1 MTRVR
6 RIALACTAIAALP
19 VGACASFD
27 PAVPY
32 RLPDADWALGVSL
45 ATAWDEAE
53 TPITGGPLVGIDGSY
68 LDDVFGL
75 HAGVRVHHEGRG
87 ERVSGL
93 VEATVWYVL
102 LFGMGVR
109 AGGLVND
116 AGLRTDAEGGTEG
129 LDVPRVAVDLTFL
142 VALPIPL
149 WKDCNGR
156 IGALVLAP
164 YARPGF
170 RMTGNDPG
178 PDDIRGFHEVGLS
191 LRWTSFAF

>member
-1 MTRVR
+1 M
-6 RIALACTAIAALP
+6 RIAVLSSLIA
-19 VGACASFD
+19 GCASVD

-32 RLPDADWALGVSL
+32 RLPDNDWALGVSL

-53 TPITGGPLVGIDGSY
+53 TPISGGPLVGIDASY

-75 HAGVRVHHEGRG
+75 HAGVRVHNEGRG

-93 VEATVWYVL
+93 VEVSAWYL
-102 LFGMGVR
+102 LMFGLGVR
-109 AGGLVND
+109 AGELVND
-116 AGLRTDAEGGTEG
+116 AGPG
-129 LDVPRVAVDLTFL
+129 VPEVAVDITFL

-149 WKDCNGR
+149 WKDCSSR

-170 RMTGNDPG
+170 RLTGNDRD
-178 PDDIRGFHEVGLS
+178 PDDIRGFHEIGLT

>member
-1 MTRVR
+1 LR
-6 RIALACTAIAALP
+6 RLLSWLVAASLTS
-19 VGACASFD
+19 ACASLD

-32 RLPDADWALGVSL
+32 RLPDNDWALGISL
-45 ATAWDEAE
+45 ASAWDEAE
-53 TPITGGPLVGIDGSY
+53 SPISGGPLVGIDASY

-75 HAGVRVHHEGRG
+75 HSGVRVHHEGRG

-109 AGGLVND
+109 GGGLVND
-116 AGLRTDAEGGTEG
+116 AGPGVP
-129 LDVPRVAVDLTFL
+129 DVAFDLTFL
-142 VALPIPL
+142 IALPIPL
-149 WKDCNGR
+149 WKDCNTR
-156 IGALVLAP
+156 VGALVLAP

-170 RMTGNDPG
+170 RMTGNDPDA
-178 PDDIRGFHEVGLS
+178 DDIRGFHEVGIT